1 MSDPTKLCVVVLSDK
16 MDERFGYKGT
26 FQESVYFSDTLVPV
40 PQWIGY
46 GYEFNGVTGAGQGMD
61 WQDDDYKRE
70 DEHGN
75 EIGPFIYGYEIAS
88 AWAGVIVMNS
98 KLRQAIDD
106 AKSNLRKWFP
116 DDKMHVIVR
125 GQQR

>member
-16 MDERFGYKGT
+16 IDERFGWRAWLSPQDDKK
-26 FQESVYFSDTLVPV
+26 DA
-40 PQWIGY
+40 PQWISY
-46 GYEFNGVTGAGQGMD
+46 GYEYNGVTGAGQVMD
-61 WQDDDYKRE
+61 WQDDDYKHE
-70 DEHGN
+70 DEDGN

-98 KLRQAIDD
+98 ELKRAIDATK
-106 AKSNLRKWFP
+106 AKLRKWFP
-116 DDKMHVIVR
+116 NNKMHVIVR